1 MINMM
6 KNLFK
11 RVLCVCL
18 VAIMAATVFAADMT
32 TTRAEVLD
40 DGDYD
45 PDEEYF
51 AGENDEKEDDGYDE
65 FGVPEGT
72 GQGKKVVGS
81 DKRDSYYCR
90 EAKTGVID
98 FTVSKKSREG
108 LINFDGKNKQ
118 YYKIVITGIKHSKTV
133 DFRFQNTCDDFYDNC
148 LDRRSGTI
156 PVKNGKVVCYMKPF
170 ESGDDSII
178 DWVYQKDEKDVHVK
192 AIPMSKSE
200 AKKSTTIKASKSKVT
215 VTKKNQSIPIVIRA
229 NEPISIRLKGGK
241 NAYDCIGK
249 DRFKINEKTG
259 AVTVITR
266 LCTSGVMEIRGLCT
280 GKVVKVKIHNTFT
293 GDDYKF

>member
-1 MINMM
+1 MM

-11 RVLCVCL
+11 KVLCVCL
-18 VAIMAATVFAADMT
+18 IAVMAATVFATDVT
-32 TTRAEVLD
+32 TARAEVLD

-51 AGENDEKEDDGYDE
+51 AGENDEKEDDGYDSW
-65 FGVPEGT
+65 GIPTGT
-72 GQGKKVVGS
+72 GQGKKVVGH
-81 DKRDSYYCR
+81 DMRDSYYCR

-98 FTVSKKSREG
+98 FTVPKKSKSGSIYFSGVNE
-108 LINFDGKNKQ
+108 Q

-133 DFRFQNTCDDFYDNC
+133 DFAFQNTGDDFYDNC

-170 ESGDDSII
+170 ENGDDSVI

-200 AKKSTTIKASKSKVT
+200 AKKSTTIKVSKSKVT

-229 NEPISIRLKGGK
+229 NEPISIRIKGTK
-241 NAYDCIGK
+241 ISYSCIGD

-259 AVTVITR
+259 AVTVTTR

-293 GDDYKF
+293 GDPYKF